1 VAGDGWWVGIK
12 WGRLRRVFFL
22 FFYFFLFFML
32 SRFDLVLCLDF

>member
-12 WGRLRRVFFL
+12 WGRLRRVFF
-22 FFYFFLFFML
+22 FFFFFFML